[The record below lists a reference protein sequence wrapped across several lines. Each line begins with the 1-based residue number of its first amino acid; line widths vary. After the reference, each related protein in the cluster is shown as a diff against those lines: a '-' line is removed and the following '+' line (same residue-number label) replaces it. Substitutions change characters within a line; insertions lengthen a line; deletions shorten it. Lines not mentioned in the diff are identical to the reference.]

1 VPRPTVIARALA
13 LAAIAL
19 TPLLAVTSGAGMNA
33 AFAAAD
39 ATPAAAE
46 TDFQPVDHPE
56 NIFTIG
62 SPAEQ
67 LAIQIA
73 KQTWTTDP
81 CAGQVT
87 VTWGALG
94 ADVNAQ
100 SSWTNPQSAYDAP
113 QLNGDCSVT
122 FNPSADFDWAK
133 FCTVMVHEYG
143 HLSGKPHSPDPN
155 DVMNAYY
162 TVPIQACV
170 NATPDGFKPAP
181 AAAPASQA
189 TTAAV
194 RAKATPKKAKT
205 VKKAK
210 KVTKKHAAKKH
221 RKTAKKPH
229 RSTKRKRAVKRSSR

>member
-1 VPRPTVIARALA
+1 VPRPTIIARALA

-19 TPLLAVTSGAGMNA
+19 TPLLAVTTGAGMNS

-56 NIFTIG
+56 NVFTIG
-62 SPAEQ
+62 SSAEQ

-73 KQTWTTDP
+73 KQTWGVDP

-170 NATPDGFKPAP
+170 NATPDSFKPAP
-181 AAAPASQA
+181 AAAPASRA

-194 RAKATPKKAKT
+194 RAKATPKKAK
-205 VKKAK
+205 
-210 KVTKKHAAKKH
+210 KVTRKHTAKKH
-221 RKTAKKPH
+221 RKAAKKH
-229 RSTKRKRAVKRSSR
+229 HRKRAVKRSSR

>member
-1 VPRPTVIARALA
+1 VPRPTIIARGLVLASLA
-13 LAAIAL
+13 LA
-19 TPLLAVTSGAGMNA
+19 PLLATTTGAGMHS

-39 ATPAAAE
+39 ASPAAAE

-56 NIFTIG
+56 NVFTIG
-62 SPAEQ
+62 SSAEQ

-73 KQTWTTDP
+73 KSTWSTDP
-81 CAGQVT
+81 CGGQVT
-87 VTWGALG
+87 VSWGALG
-94 ADVNAQ
+94 TDVNAQ

-143 HLSGKPHSPDPN
+143 HLAGKPHSPDPN

-162 TVPIQACV
+162 TVPIQTCV
-170 NATPDGFKPAP
+170 NATPADFQPAP
-181 AAAPASQA
+181 PAAPAKQA
-189 TTAAV
+189 TAAV
-194 RAKATPKKAKT
+194 RTKAKAKT
-205 VKKAK
+205 VRKAK
-210 KVTKKHAAKKH
+210 KTTATKHRQTAKKH
-221 RKTAKKPH
+221 H

>member
-1 VPRPTVIARALA
+1 VPRPTIIARGLVLASLA
-13 LAAIAL
+13 LA
-19 TPLLAVTSGAGMNA
+19 PLLATTTGAGMHS

-56 NIFTIG
+56 NVFTIG

-73 KQTWTTDP
+73 ESTWNTDP
-81 CAGQVT
+81 CGGQVT

-170 NATPDGFKPAP
+170 NATPDSFKPAP
-181 AAAPASQA
+181 AATAPPAKKA
-189 TTAAV
+189 TAAV
-194 RAKATPKKAKT
+194 RAKTAPKKAKT
-205 VKKAK
+205 VKKT
-210 KVTKKHAAKKH
+210 TKKTAAKKH
-221 RKTAKKPH
+221 KTAKQHH